1 MTRHRLALIIVWA
14 LSLIVVG
21 AFAHAQTPTQRGNTP
36 TFISG
41 NDIGFQVDSRRGDH
55 LIGTLM
61 VRINGQWFPIE
72 PAGGVKPLSFK

>member
-1 MTRHRLALIIVWA
+1 MARNRLALIIVWA
-14 LSLIVVG
+14 LSLIIVG
-21 AFAHAQTPTQRGNTP
+21 ALAHAQTPAQRGNTL

-61 VRINGQWFPIE
+61 VRINGQWLPTE
-72 PAGGVKPLSFK
+72 PVGGVKPLSFK